1 MSKCGKGCLP
11 ECEYFTTG
19 GCISPFNCMYKEESG
34 YINSATS
41 GTVIYTGGM
50 NMTNEEMI
58 ENLKCVIADIFEQCE
73 QLKSDN
79 AALRERLEK
88 AVEFKVMAGDTIYMP
103 WVWGGTSGIAVLEVL
118 FIEMCA
124 NELEYNTD
132 FETDDIAYSAF
143 YKFGKFRANDFG
155 RIVFTTREAAEAYL
169 AELKGE
175 KE

>member
-1 MSKCGKGCLP
+1 MKNRLLDLLIEFDEMGFAP
-11 ECEYFTTG
+11 TTVCE
-19 GCISPFNCMYKEESG
+19 NAEE
-34 YINSATS
+34 YATKWEDQ
-41 GTVIYTGGM
+41 VREAVKALE
-50 NMTNEEMI
+50 NE
-58 ENLKCVIADIFEQCE
+58 
-73 QLKSDN
+73 N

-155 RIVFTTREAAEAYL
+155 RIVFTTREAAEARL
-169 AELKGE
+169 EELKGE
-175 KE
+175 KS

>member
-1 MSKCGKGCLP
+1 MTDFHCDNCEFLQDKSNDNLIDGYCKKYNQSLTFYDWFEKCDKCL
-11 ECEYFTTG
+11 
-19 GCISPFNCMYKEESG
+19 
-34 YINSATS
+34 
-41 GTVIYTGGM
+41 
-50 NMTNEEMI
+50 I
-58 ENLKCVIADIFEQCE
+58 ETLQSE
-73 QLKSDN
+73 N

-155 RIVFTTREAAEAYL
+155 RIVFTTREAAEARL
-169 AELKGE
+169 EELKGE

>member
-1 MSKCGKGCLP
+1 MKNRLLDLLIEFDEMGFAP
-11 ECEYFTTG
+11 TTVCE
-19 GCISPFNCMYKEESG
+19 NAEE
-34 YINSATS
+34 YATKWEDQ
-41 GTVIYTGGM
+41 VREAVKALE
-50 NMTNEEMI
+50 NE
-58 ENLKCVIADIFEQCE
+58 
-73 QLKSDN
+73 N

-103 WVWGGTSGIAVLEVL
+103 WVWGGTSGIAVLEVF

-155 RIVFTTREAAEAYL
+155 RIVFTTREAAEARL
-169 AELKGE
+169 EELKGE
-175 KE
+175 KS